1 MDPKKSSAS
10 GKGWYD
16 AIGDP
21 VLQILQVIADG
32 LFDNFGLAIIVFTIF
47 TRLVLLP
54 LTIKQ
59 YRGMKEMQRKMK
71 DLKPKMDALKKK
83 YKDDSKKMMSEQ
95 MKLYKEA
102 GITPWGCLTGP
113 MGLTMLIQMP
123 IFIAMIAA
131 VRVGANPVDPQFPE
145 GPSIVQD
152 MGMNSGFLWLDMT
165 QPDPLLI
172 LPIVVAITMFF
183 SQRMTSDVTS
193 DEPTAQMMKKM
204 MNIMMP
210 LFFFWICWINPSGLA
225 LYWFV
230 SMGIQVGVQ
239 YYIKREGEPSP
250 VLDGATAK
258 KALEPSG
265 QTSKDGSRTD
275 TGEALADVG
284 DSEGGQ
290 GASKTT
296 QKPEQHRA
304 DITTDKQTSDRKE
317 HIRHGKSRSKR
328 KNRRRGR

>member
-1 MDPKKSSAS
+1 MGEKKGVTST
-10 GKGWYD
+10 KGWYD

-21 VLQILQVIADG
+21 VLQILQVISDG
-32 LFDNFGLAIIVFTIF
+32 LFSNFGLAIIAFTIL

-59 YRGMKEMQRKMK
+59 YRGMREMQRKMK

-83 YKDDSKKMMSEQ
+83 YKNDSKKLMSEQ

-123 IFIAMIAA
+123 IFVFMIAA
-131 VRVGANPVDPQFPE
+131 VRVGANPVDLEFPE
-145 GPSIVQD
+145 GPTVVQD
-152 MGMNSGFLWLDMT
+152 MGMNPSFLWLDLT
-165 QPDPLLI
+165 LPDPFLI
-172 LPIVVAITMFF
+172 LPIVVAITMFL

-250 VLDGATAK
+250 VTDGAMGK

-265 QTSKDGSRTD
+265 QTSIEGSSVD
-275 TGEALADVG
+275 TGQASAATG
-284 DSEGGQ
+284 DAKESQ
-290 GASKTT
+290 VVSKTT
-296 QKPEQHRA
+296 PSPEQHRA
-304 DITTDKQTSDRKE
+304 DITTDKQTSERKE
-317 HIRHGKSRSKR
+317 RIRHGKSRGKR

>member
-123 IFIAMIAA
+123 IFI
-131 VRVGANPVDPQFPE
+131 
-145 GPSIVQD
+145 
-152 MGMNSGFLWLDMT
+152 
-165 QPDPLLI
+165 
-172 LPIVVAITMFF
+172 VV
-183 SQRMTSDVTS
+183 
-193 DEPTAQMMKKM
+193 P
-204 MNIMMP
+204 
-210 LFFFWICWINPSGLA
+210 
-225 LYWFV
+225 
-230 SMGIQVGVQ
+230 
-239 YYIKREGEPSP
+239 
-250 VLDGATAK
+250 
-258 KALEPSG
+258 
-265 QTSKDGSRTD
+265 
-275 TGEALADVG
+275 
-284 DSEGGQ
+284 
-290 GASKTT
+290 
-296 QKPEQHRA
+296 
-304 DITTDKQTSDRKE
+304 
-317 HIRHGKSRSKR
+317 
-328 KNRRRGR
+328 